1 MEPKPESHEIL
12 AQKAQYNEFCRT
24 WVKELVLD
32 ELSNDLHGIKEQT
45 NKNKN
50 YYDRRTFCPRRLRSL
65 FMNTDYIRVLL
76 HATVSSPS
84 FPRPSLIGAS
94 LHHISYS

>member
-1 MEPKPESHEIL
+1 MEPKPELHGIL
-12 AQKAQYNEFCRT
+12 VQKAQYNEFCRI

-50 YYDRRTFCPRRLRSL
+50 YYDRRTFCPRRLRIL
-65 FMNTDYIRVLL
+65 FMNTDHHIRVLL
-76 HATVSSPS
+76 HATVLFSSFSPPTS
-84 FPRPSLIGAS
+84 WGPLYI
-94 LHHISYS
+94 I